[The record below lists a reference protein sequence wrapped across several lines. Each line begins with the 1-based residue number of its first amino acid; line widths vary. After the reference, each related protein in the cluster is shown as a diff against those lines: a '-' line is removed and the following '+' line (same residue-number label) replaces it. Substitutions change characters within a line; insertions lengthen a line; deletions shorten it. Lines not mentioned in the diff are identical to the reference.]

1 MTGRTGI
8 TRWLGLY
15 LSNSDR
21 PGRSIT
27 WLVNETLES
36 LRMLLSCSTYVGS
49 IPGTGIHNI
58 GK

>member
-15 LSNSDR
+15 LSDW

-27 WLVNETLES
+27 WLVNETLKS
-36 LRMLLSCSTYVGS
+36 LRMLLSCSTSVGS